1 MLRFVNVA
9 TPATAAALV
18 VPDSV
23 PPPGFVPSATVTV
36 PVKLD
41 TAFPKASRALTTT
54 AGVIA
59 APAPVVLG
67 CPVNASALAAPATT
81 VTAAVCVTVT
91 PAIAAVTVFSPA
103 TVELTLPVAT
113 PFTSVGAA
121 GCVSVF
127 PLPVAVSTTAAPL
140 IGFPNASRAVT
151 VSVATLVPDDAVIDA
166 GAGTT
171 LDCVADGAPAVT
183 LNPVLVA
190 GVRVPELA
198 TSV

>member
-1 MLRFVNVA
+1 MLRFANVA
-9 TPATAAALV
+9 TPPAAACV
-18 VPDSV
+18 SVPASV
-23 PPPGFVPSATVTV
+23 PPAGLVPIATVTG
-36 PVKLD
+36 PVKLG
-41 TAFPKASRALTTT
+41 TAFPNASRALTTT

-91 PAIAAVTVFSPA
+91 PAIADVTVFVPT

-113 PFTSVGAA
+113 PFASVATA

-127 PLPVAVSTTAAPL
+127 PVPVAVSTTAAPL
-140 IGFPNASRAVT
+140 IGFPKPSRAVT
-151 VSVATLVPDDAVIDA
+151 VSVATLVPEEAVIAVGDA
-166 GAGTT
+166 ASV
-171 LDCVADGAPAVT
+171 DCVADGAPAVT
-183 LNPVLVA
+183 LKPPLVA
-190 GVRVPELA
+190 GVRAPELA

>member
-1 MLRFVNVA
+1 MLRFANVA
-9 TPATAAALV
+9 TPPTAACV
-18 VPDSV
+18 SVPASV
-23 PPPGFVPSATVTV
+23 PPLGFVPSATVTG

-41 TAFPKASRALTTT
+41 TAFPKASRALTAT

-67 CPVNASALAAPATT
+67 WPVNASALAAPATT

-113 PFTSVGAA
+113 PFTSVAAA
-121 GCVSVF
+121 GCVRVF

-140 IGFPNASRAVT
+140 IGLPNPSRAVT
-151 VSVATLVPDDAVIDA
+151 VSVATLVPEDAVIEVGEA
-166 GAGTT
+166 TSV
-171 LDCVADGAPAVT
+171 DCVADGAPAVMVKA
-183 LNPVLVA
+183 LLVG
-190 GVRVPELA
+190 GVRVPEVA

>member
-23 PPPGFVPSATVTV
+23 PPPGFVPSATVTG

-81 VTAAVCVTVT
+81 VTPAVCVTVT
-91 PAIAAVTVFSPA
+91 PAIAAVTVFSPT
-103 TVELTLPVAT
+103 TVELRLPVAT
-113 PFTSVGAA
+113 PLASVAAA

-127 PLPVAVSTTAAPL
+127 PLPVAVSTTSAPL
-140 IGFPNASRAVT
+140 IGFPKPSRAVT
-151 VSVATLVPDDAVIDA
+151 VGVATLVPEDAVIEVGEA
-166 GAGTT
+166 TSV
-171 LDCVADGAPAVT
+171 DCVAETAPGVMLKA
-183 LNPVLVA
+183 VLVA
-190 GVRVPELA
+190 CVRVPELA

>member
-103 TVELTLPVAT
+103 TVELTLPAAT
-113 PFTSVGAA
+113 PFTSVGPA
-121 GCVSVF
+121 GCTSVF
-127 PLPVAVSTTAAPL
+127 PLPVAASTTAAPL
-140 IGFPNASRAVT
+140 IGLPKASRAAT
-151 VSVATLVPDDAVIDA
+151 VSVAWLVPVDAVIDVGEA
-166 GAGTT
+166 TSV
-171 LDCVADGAPAVT
+171 DSVADTTPAVIVKA
-183 LNPVLVA
+183 VLVA
-190 GVRVPELA
+190 PLSPV
-198 TSV
+198 